1 MLGVSRLKQVNLAG
15 VISYC
20 ARPATMF
27 SLPLSDAE
35 SADEILSAK
44 DYGKNQNERWAFARK
59 AAVVGVPVCVLLLFA
74 SALVVQWKQFPLKR
88 LKENSSMR
96 AFLGIDNGPDTW
108 DWCDLGKG
116 KNHVTFW
123 PCNSHDWG
131 QCSQNSAAHGQAFTM
146 NPGEMKKIHFSA
158 PVEYIYWKCDGQG
171 SVQRTRLYPSWKAW
185 GIDYAKQN
193 KCNPWPV
200 CRDSGRMHFNSGPD
214 DWVRHQGISQVV
226 GTAQD
231 SAEIVAVVGAASR

>member
-1 MLGVSRLKQVNLAG
+1 
-15 VISYC
+15 
-20 ARPATMF
+20 
-27 SLPLSDAE
+27 
-35 SADEILSAK
+35 
-44 DYGKNQNERWAFARK
+44 
-59 AAVVGVPVCVLLLFA
+59 
-74 SALVVQWKQFPLKR
+74 
-88 LKENSSMR
+88 MR

-231 SAEIVAVVGAASR
+231 TAEIVAVVGAASR